1 MVNEMKKADSYDRI
15 LSAWQ
20 TSNRVTEYF
29 VENLPAGLWNKKIPG
44 SPRRTIRMLLG
55 HIHNARCMWITM
67 IGKHYT
73 MRAPKSV
80 DRRRVTRRELLR
92 ALKASNTG
100 IIRLLEIGLRNDGRL
115 EIRVPWANVPSD
127 VVHFMSYLVAHEA
140 HHRGQIVLA
149 ARELGI
155 RLSSDLT
162 NGLWQWKRRSQE
174 YHN

>member
-1 MVNEMKKADSYDRI
+1 MKKADSYDRI

-73 MRAPKSV
+73 MRTPKSV

-140 HHRGQIVLA
+140 HHRGQIILHLKHA
-149 ARELGI
+149 KLRIDPMFGY
-155 RLSSDLT
+155 S
-162 NGLWQWKRRSQE
+162 LWEWQKI
-174 YHN
+174 